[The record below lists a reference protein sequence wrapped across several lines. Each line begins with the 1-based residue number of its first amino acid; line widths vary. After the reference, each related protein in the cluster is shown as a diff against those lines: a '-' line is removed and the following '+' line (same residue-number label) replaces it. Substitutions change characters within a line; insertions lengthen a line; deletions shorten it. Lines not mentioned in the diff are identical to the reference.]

1 MNSPKQ
7 ATPDYPIQQLIAR
20 RWRPY
25 VFADRPVSDDDLRFD
40 EDDSSG
46 ADPGRGSLM
55 DRSDRTGRTNQV
67 LRFLSLRGNPV
78 RQYGE
83 GPTAGAVGQA
93 THAKGACSR

>member
-7 ATPDYPIQQLIAR
+7 ATLDYPIPQLFAR

-25 VFADRPVSDDDLRFD
+25 AFADRPVSDDDLQFD

-55 DRSDRTGRTNQV
+55 DRSDRTGRANQKRSGQPSRNV
-67 LRFLSLRGNPV
+67 PLALPAPPAAASGYLRN
-78 RQYGE
+78 
-83 GPTAGAVGQA
+83 
-93 THAKGACSR
+93 

>member
-7 ATPDYPIQQLIAR
+7 ATLDSPIQRLIAR

-25 VFADRPVSDDDLRFD
+25 AFADRPVSDDDLRFD

-55 DRSDRTGRTNQV
+55 DQLDRTGRANQIPLHMV
-67 LRFLSLRGNPV
+67 K
-78 RQYGE
+78 GE
-83 GPTAGAVGQA
+83 FASPSHRPRHDDHEAPT
-93 THAKGACSR
+93 